1 MNDIKLALLGSPGAG
16 KSGGG
21 TDATV
26 LLAITFQFW
35 LRSFCFTFYS
45 DMLGCFIYQ

>member
-21 TDATV
+21 HRRHGSAHCYGFYI
-26 LLAITFQFW
+26 LILALF
-35 LRSFCFTFYS
+35 
-45 DMLGCFIYQ
+45 FIF

>member
-21 TDATV
+21 HRRHGSA
-26 LLAITFQFW
+26 
-35 LRSFCFTFYS
+35 RSHDFCILISDSVFYS
-45 DMLGCFIYQ
+45 DMLGCFIDR